1 MRFPRALA
9 SAGVAAC
16 VVAGLSVTTVPA
28 AMAAAGTT
36 AFYEMNEPVGST
48 VMTDSSGNGLNG
60 VIDPTGVQTGAVFDG
75 ATAYN
80 WVRRPPE
87 QAPPSPE
94 RVIQVPDSIN
104 LEPGNQPFTIELRY
118 RTQEN
123 FGNIIQKGQA
133 QTPGGQWKIQNP
145 GGIPSC
151 LFKGSLGQVATGAK
165 TPLNDEQ
172 WHNLTCVFNS
182 SSVTMY
188 VDGVFRNR
196 KNGSAGTVDNNFPM
210 TVGGK
215 LDCDQIDIT
224 CDYFSGQ
231 IDYIRFTKAAN
242 QGPTAGFAPS
252 CASLLCS
259 FDSSAAGDPDG
270 SIASYAWT
278 FGDGATSTAADPSHT
293 YAAAGTYA
301 VQLTVTDNQSATSTV
316 TKNVTVTDDP
326 VQSTVAFVGAAV
338 SAASNNNPTVTVPA
352 AATAGQRLVMAL
364 SMNDPTR
371 TISDPTGVTGWTK
384 LDSNAAGTMSTTV
397 WTKVAQAGDPG
408 TVVHTPLSGTAKY
421 TLTVAAYS
429 GVDTAPG
436 LSFAWSSDTTN
447 HAARA
452 TPDVTAPAGSWV
464 VSYWADKSATTTAW
478 TPDASVT
485 TRATGCTLDAGRIC
499 SAWADSAAPVPA
511 GTYGHIT
518 ATTNAASDKATMWSI
533 VLPTSDQPPGNVSPT
548 ADFSSSCTFLDC
560 AFDSSGS
567 VDPDGTIASFAWAFA
582 GGGTST
588 ETDPIHSF
596 AAAGTYDV
604 TLTVTDNQGAT
615 DSLTKALAVTAE
627 PVDSAVGFVGSAVSA
642 ANSNNPTVT
651 VPATAPGQQLVMLL
665 SLNNTAR
672 TISAPTGVTGW
683 TQLDTVVAKTMSTTA
698 WTKVA
703 EAGDVGTAV
712 HVPLSGVAKFTLT
725 VAVYSGVDTTTA
737 PAFARATDLTSNDTV
752 RATPDVTA
760 PAGSWVV
767 SYWADRSAD
776 TTAWTPAVTVTG
788 RAAIC
793 AADAARICSLLADSA
808 APVPTG
814 TYGHITASTNAPSD
828 MATMWSIVLTPAP

>member
-1 MRFPRALA
+1 MRFPRALI
-9 SAGVAAC
+9 SAGTAVC
-16 VVAGLSVTTVPA
+16 VVAGISLTPMTPA
-28 AMAAAGTT
+28 EAVAGAT
-36 AFYEMNEPVGST
+36 ADYEMNEPAGSS

-60 VIDPTGVQTGAVFDG
+60 VIDPTGVQTGAEFDG

-80 WVRRPPE
+80 WVRRSPE

-94 RVIQVPDSIN
+94 RVIQVPDNIN

-151 LFKGSLGQVATGAK
+151 LFKGSLGQVATAAK
-165 TPLNDEQ
+165 TPLNDDQ
-172 WHNLTCVFNS
+172 WHNLTCVYNS
-182 SSVTMY
+182 SGVTMY

-196 KNGSAGTVDNNFPM
+196 KNGSAGTVDNNFAL

-215 LDCDQIDIT
+215 MDCDQIDIT

-231 IDYIRFTKAAN
+231 IDYVRFTKAAN
-242 QGPTAGFAPS
+242 QIPTADFASS
-252 CASLLCS
+252 CAALLCS
-259 FDSSAAGDPDG
+259 FDSSAAADPDG

-278 FGDGATSTAADPSHT
+278 FGDGATSTTANPTHT
-293 YAAAGTYA
+293 YAAAGTYNA
-301 VQLTVTDNQSATSTV
+301 RLTVTDNQGATRNV
-316 TKNVTVTDDP
+316 TKSVTVTGVP
-326 VQSTVAFVGAAV
+326 VESTVAFVGSAV

-352 AATAGQRLVMAL
+352 ATIAGQRLVMAL
-364 SMNDPTR
+364 SLNDPTR

-384 LDSNAAGTMSTTV
+384 LDTLAAGTMSTSV

-408 TVVHTPLSGTAKY
+408 AVVHIPMSGAAKY

-429 GVDTAPG
+429 GVDSAPV
-436 LSFAWSSDTTN
+436 LSFARSSDTTN
-447 HAARA
+447 HAARP

-478 TPDASVT
+478 TPDPSVT
-485 TRATGCTLDAGRIC
+485 TRATGCTLDSGRIC
-499 SAWADSAAPVPA
+499 SAWADSGVPVPA

-518 ATTNAASDKATMWSI
+518 ATTNASSDKATMWSI
-533 VLPTSDQPPGNVSPT
+533 VLPRSDQPPGNVTPT
-548 ADFSSSCTFLDC
+548 ADFTPSCTFLDC
-560 AFDSSGS
+560 GFDSSGS
-567 VDPDGTIASFAWAFA
+567 VDPDGSIASFAWTF
-582 GGGTST
+582 GDGGTST
-588 ETDPIHSF
+588 EADPSHSF
-596 AAAGTYDV
+596 ATAGAYDV

-615 DSLTKALAVTAE
+615 DSVTTALTVTAE
-627 PVDSAVGFVGSAVSA
+627 PVDSPVGFVGSAVSA

-672 TISAPTGVTGW
+672 TFSAPTGVTGW

-703 EAGDVGTAV
+703 EAGDMGTAV

-725 VAVYSGVDTTTA
+725 VGVYSGVDTTTT
-737 PAFARATDLTSNDTV
+737 PIFARATDLTSNDTA

-760 PAGSWVV
+760 PAGSWVL

-776 TTAWTPAVTVTG
+776 TTAWTPAATVTA
-788 RAAIC
+788 RAALC
-793 AADAARICSLLADSA
+793 GADAARICSLLADSA

-814 TYGHITASTNAPSD
+814 TYGHITASTSAPSD
-828 MATMWSIVLTPAP
+828 MATMWSIVLAPAP

>member
-1 MRFPRALA
+1 MRFLRALT
-9 SAGVAAC
+9 SAGTVAC
-16 VVAGLSVTTVPA
+16 VVAGMTVTTVTSAQSAVGP
-28 AMAAAGTT
+28 T
-36 AFYEMNEPVGST
+36 AFYEMNEPVGSS

-75 ATAYN
+75 ATGYD

-94 RVIQVPDSIN
+94 RVIQVPDNIN

-123 FGNIIQKGQA
+123 FGNIIQKGQS

-172 WHNLTCVFNS
+172 WHNLTCVLTS

-231 IDYIRFTKAAN
+231 IDYVKFTKAAN
-242 QGPTAGFAPS
+242 QAPAADFVTS

-259 FDSSAAGDPDG
+259 FDSSTAGDPDG

-278 FGDGATSTAADPSHT
+278 FGDGATSTAASPSHT
-293 YAAAGTYA
+293 YAAAGSHD
-301 VQLTVTDNQSATSTV
+301 VKLTVTDNQSATASV
-316 TKNVTVTDDP
+316 TKSVTVTDDP
-326 VQSTVAFVGAAV
+326 VESTVGFVGSAV
-338 SAASNNNPTVTVPA
+338 TAASNNNPTVTVPA
-352 AATAGQRLVMAL
+352 NAAGGQRLVMAL

-371 TISDPTGVTGWTK
+371 TISDPSGVTGWTK
-384 LDSNAAGTMSTTV
+384 LDGVAAGTMSTTV

-408 TVVHTPLSGTAKY
+408 TPVHVLLSGTAKY

-429 GVDTAPG
+429 GVDTAPV
-436 LSFAWSSDTTN
+436 LSFARSSDTTN
-447 HAARA
+447 HATRP
-452 TPDVTAPAGSWV
+452 TPDVTALAGSWV

-478 TPDASVT
+478 TPDASVA
-485 TRATGCTLDAGRIC
+485 TRATACSLDSGRIC
-499 SAWADSAAPVPA
+499 SALADSAAPVPA

-518 ATTNAASDKATMWSI
+518 ATTNTASDKATMWSI
-533 VLPTSDQPPGNVSPT
+533 VLPPTDQPPGNVPPV

-560 AFDSSGS
+560 LFDASASA
-567 VDPDGTIASFAWAFA
+567 DPDGSIASFAWTF
-582 GGGTST
+582 GDGDTST
-588 ETDPIHSF
+588 EAGPSHGF
-596 AAAGTYDV
+596 AAAGTYPV
-604 TLTVTDNQGAT
+604 TLTVTDNESAT
-615 DSLTKALAVTAE
+615 GSVTKSVTVVAE
-627 PVDSAVGFVGSAVSA
+627 PVQSAVAFVGSQVSA
-642 ANSNNPTVT
+642 ANDSNPTVT
-651 VPATAPGQQLVMLL
+651 VPATAAGQRLVMVL
-665 SLNNTAR
+665 SMNNLAR

-683 TQLDTVVAKTMSTTA
+683 TLLDTVVAKTFSTTA
-698 WTKVA
+698 WTRVA
-703 EAGDVGTAV
+703 QAGDVGTAV
-712 HVPLSGVAKFTLT
+712 HVPLSGVAKYTLT
-725 VAVYSGVDTTTA
+725 VAAYSGVDTSSALT
-737 PAFARATDLTSNDTV
+737 FARSTDLTSNDTA
-752 RATPDVTA
+752 RSTPDVTA

-767 SYWADRSAD
+767 SYWADKSSA
-776 TTAWTPAVTVTG
+776 TTAWTPAGSVTTRG
-788 RAAIC
+788 ATC
-793 AADAARICSLLADSA
+793 AADGGRICSALADSA
-808 APVPTG
+808 AAVPTG
-814 TYGHITASTNAPSD
+814 TYGHITASTDAPSD
-828 MATMWSIVLTPAP
+828 MATMWSFVLAPAL

>member
-16 VVAGLSVTTVPA
+16 VVAGISVTTVPA
-28 AMAAAGTT
+28 AQATAGST

-48 VMTDSSGNGLNG
+48 VMSDSSGNGLNG

-196 KNGSAGTVDNNFPM
+196 KNGSAGAVDNNFPM

-231 IDYIRFTKAAN
+231 IDYVRFTKAAN
-242 QGPTAGFAPS
+242 QGPTAGFASS

-278 FGDGATSTAADPSHT
+278 FGDGATSTAANPSHT

-326 VQSTVAFVGAAV
+326 VQSTVAFVGSAV
-338 SAASNNNPTVTVPA
+338 SAASNNNPTF
-352 AATAGQRLVMAL
+352 
-364 SMNDPTR
+364 
-371 TISDPTGVTGWTK
+371 
-384 LDSNAAGTMSTTV
+384 TV

-408 TVVHTPLSGTAKY
+408 TLVHTPLSGTAKY
-421 TLTVAAYS
+421 TLTVAAYG
-429 GVDTAPG
+429 GVDPALG

-485 TRATGCTLDAGRIC
+485 TRATGCTLDGGRIC

-518 ATTNAASDKATMWSI
+518 ATTNVASDKATMWSI

-567 VDPDGTIASFAWAFA
+567 VDPDGTIASFAWAFG

-588 ETDPIHSF
+588 EADPIHSF
-596 AAAGTYDV
+596 TAAGTYDV

-615 DSLTKALAVTAE
+615 DSVTKALTVTAE
-627 PVDSAVGFVGSAVSA
+627 PGDSAVGFVGSAVSA

-725 VAVYSGVDTTTA
+725 VGVYSGVDATT
-737 PAFARATDLTSNDTV
+737 PPGFALATDLTSNDTV

-776 TTAWTPAVTVTG
+776 TTAWTPAATVTG